1 MSGISRRTW
10 LIIAAVVV
18 AVGLAVALVLGNA
31 RGDDTASDAPSTPVA
46 TTAAPTPTPD
56 ASSAPAPVA
65 SSAAPT
71 SKPAASPT
79 SKATPKPSSRPSQ
92 TAGAEAPGAGPA
104 VPLDSEAEPLPGIT
118 VSVSDVERVA
128 GAGDGPGQIDGPAA
142 RFTVQVDN
150 GGDDEVDLSK
160 AVVNAYFGPDLVPG
174 VQLSGPGARTMPGK
188 VAAGSSVSGTYVFLL
203 PASGA
208 TTLTVELFVTP
219 DSDPVTWSGALP
231 AA

>member
-31 RGDDTASDAPSTPVA
+31 SGDDTSSDAPSTPGA
-46 TTAAPTPTPD
+46 TSATPTPEASNAPTP
-56 ASSAPAPVA
+56 AA

-71 SKPAASPT
+71 TKPAASPT
-79 SKATPKPSSRPSQ
+79 QKATPKPSPRASQ
-92 TAGAEAPGAGPA
+92 TADAAAPGAGPA

-118 VSVSDVERVA
+118 VSVSAVERVA

-142 RFTVQVDN
+142 RFTIEVDN

-160 AVVNAYFGPDLVPG
+160 AVVNAYFDPDLVPG
-174 VQLSGPGARTMPGK
+174 VQLSGPGARTIPAE